1 MVSVHW
7 YKKVNIGLKNFA
19 QSITARIPRISI
31 TSSATNIDNE
41 SFQTECAN
49 DEEDA
54 NLEDNQI
61 QTKGK
66 GKGKGKSSYRK
77 TKSSNVI

>member
-1 MVSVHW
+1 M
-7 YKKVNIGLKNFA
+7 
-19 QSITARIPRISI
+19 
-31 TSSATNIDNE
+31 
-41 SFQTECAN
+41 
-49 DEEDA
+49 

-77 TKSSNVI
+77 TKSSKVIQNDEFMIVYTM